1 MTSKNKT
8 NSLLEQILKWF
19 LKFSMESE
27 FKENIAGLASIK
39 EDILYS
45 LYVKWLRN
53 IFILMELKLLV
64 PQSSKTQIEFVSD
77 SI

>member
-1 MTSKNKT
+1 MTSKNRM

-27 FKENIAGLASIK
+27 FKENTAGLASIK

-45 LYVKWLRN
+45 LFVKWLRN
-53 IFILMELKLLV
+53 IFILMERKLLV